1 MWVNIIRKK
10 GSTKKLNFKFLKE
23 IVLKKGKEM
32 KGKVL
37 DIGEYMQFQ
46 EVIRLVYETQHK
58 HIPLDRISQTI
69 TRILKT
75 NGLLEVKGKR
85 VSEFDADGKE
95 LGRRMKTFYYFN

>member
-1 MWVNIIRKK
+1 MC
-10 GSTKKLNFKFLKE
+10 
-23 IVLKKGKEM
+23 
-32 KGKVL
+32 
-37 DIGEYMQFQ
+37 
-46 EVIRLVYETQHK
+46 
-58 HIPLDRISQTI
+58 ISQTI